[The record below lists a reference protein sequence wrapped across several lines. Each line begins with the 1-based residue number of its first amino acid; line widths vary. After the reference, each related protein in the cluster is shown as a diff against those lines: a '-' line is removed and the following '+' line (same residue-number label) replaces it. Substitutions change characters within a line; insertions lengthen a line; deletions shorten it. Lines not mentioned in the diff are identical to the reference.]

1 MYNNEVIDI
10 CFKKEVALLVF
21 DLMVFLLE
29 GVCLILL
36 YHRIFYKKK
45 QSIDIFFICVFFI
58 GFLCALQFLSLLY
71 IYESI
76 KVNPKHELAPLFTTF
91 TTVISAL
98 YTLPFAI
105 VANNYRKR

>member
-1 MYNNEVIDI
+1 MFELII
-10 CFKKEVALLVF
+10 
-21 DLMVFLLE
+21 FLLIVLAIAE
-29 GVCLILL
+29 GVCLIIL
-36 YHRIFYKKK
+36 YHRIFYQKK

-58 GFLCALQFLSLLY
+58 GFVCTLQFLSLLY

-91 TTVISAL
+91 STVISAL

>member
-1 MYNNEVIDI
+1 M
-10 CFKKEVALLVF
+10 LVF
-21 DLMVFLLE
+21 DLMVFLLIVLAIAE

-58 GFLCALQFLSLLY
+58 GFVCTLQFLSLLY

-91 TTVISAL
+91 SALVSAL
-98 YTLPFAI
+98 YILPFAS
-105 VANNYRKR
+105 VVNNYGKR

>member
-1 MYNNEVIDI
+1 MIVFE
-10 CFKKEVALLVF
+10 LLI
-21 DLMVFLLE
+21 FLLIVFAIAE

-36 YHRIFYKKK
+36 YHRIFYQKK

-58 GFLCALQFLSLLY
+58 GFVCALQFLSILY
-71 IYESI
+71 IYGSI

-91 TTVISAL
+91 STVISAL

-105 VANNYRKR
+105 VANNDRKR

>member
-1 MYNNEVIDI
+1 M
-10 CFKKEVALLVF
+10 LVF
-21 DLMVFLLE
+21 ELIIFLLIVLAIAE
-29 GVCLILL
+29 VVCLILL

-58 GFLCALQFLSLLY
+58 GFVCTLQFLSLLY

-76 KVNPKHELAPLFTTF
+76 KVNPKHELAPFFTTF
-91 TTVISAL
+91 SAVISAL

-105 VANNYRKR
+105 VANNYRKK

>member
-1 MYNNEVIDI
+1 MIVFE
-10 CFKKEVALLVF
+10 LLI
-21 DLMVFLLE
+21 FLLIVFAIAE

-36 YHRIFYKKK
+36 YHRIFYQKK
-45 QSIDIFFICVFFI
+45 QSIDVFFICVFFI
-58 GFLCALQFLSLLY
+58 GFVCALQFLSLLY

-91 TTVISAL
+91 SAVISAM
-98 YTLPFAI
+98 YTLPFEI

>member
-1 MYNNEVIDI
+1 MFELII
-10 CFKKEVALLVF
+10 SLLIV
-21 DLMVFLLE
+21 LAIAE

-36 YHRIFYKKK
+36 YHRIFYQKK

-58 GFLCALQFLSLLY
+58 GFVCALQFLSLLY

-76 KVNPKHELAPLFTTF
+76 KVNPKHELAPFFTTF
-91 TTVISAL
+91 SAVISAL

-105 VANNYRKR
+105 VANNYRKK

>member
-1 MYNNEVIDI
+1 M
-10 CFKKEVALLVF
+10 LVF
-21 DLMVFLLE
+21 ELIIFLLIVLAIAE
-29 GVCLILL
+29 VVCLILL
-36 YHRIFYKKK
+36 YHRIFYQKK

-58 GFLCALQFLSLLY
+58 GFVCTLQFLSLLY

-76 KVNPKHELAPLFTTF
+76 KVDSKHELAPLFTTF
-91 TTVISAL
+91 STVISAL

>member
-1 MYNNEVIDI
+1 M
-10 CFKKEVALLVF
+10 F
-21 DLMVFLLE
+21 DSFISQN
-29 GVCLILL
+29 ILSEEAE
-36 YHRIFYKKK
+36 YRY
-45 QSIDIFFICVFFI
+45 FFICVFFI

-91 TTVISAL
+91 SAVISAL

>member
-1 MYNNEVIDI
+1 M
-10 CFKKEVALLVF
+10 LVF
-21 DLMVFLLE
+21 ELIIFLLIVLAIAE
-29 GVCLILL
+29 GVCLIIL
-36 YHRIFYKKK
+36 YHRIFYQKK

-58 GFLCALQFLSLLY
+58 GFVCTLQFLSLLY

-91 TTVISAL
+91 STVISAL
-98 YTLPFAI
+98 YTLPFTI

>member
-1 MYNNEVIDI
+1 M
-10 CFKKEVALLVF
+10 LVF
-21 DLMVFLLE
+21 ELIISLLIVLAIAE

-36 YHRIFYKKK
+36 YHRIFYQKK

-58 GFLCALQFLSLLY
+58 GFVCALQFLSLLY

-91 TTVISAL
+91 SAVISAL
-98 YTLPFAI
+98 YTLPFGI